1 MAGQLIGFGA
11 GQRSAVAS
19 RLSGVRILQD
29 VRFALRLLAKRPGFA
44 AVAILT
50 LSLGVGASTSIF
62 SVVEAVLLRPLPF
75 AEPDR
80 LVQLTIRGA
89 DGETYPLPDTD
100 FVAWRDENEAFSSV
114 AVYDGG
120 EGLALTGEGDA
131 ERVIVRNVTDR
142 FFATLGVAPLLGR
155 TFGDGADRPGAPKS
169 VVLSQAFW
177 QRHFHGD
184 SSVIGRSVLLDGV
197 SHTIVG
203 VMPASFAFPEGNL
216 DGWRI
221 LTMQPPARRGPF
233 YTLGLA
239 RLKPGTTLERARTNL
254 AVIADGVKRRYPGPN
269 LWTYSLVPLR
279 EQMVGDVRRM
289 LYLLFA
295 AVGFLLLIAT
305 ANVANLLLVRAR
317 SRTREIAVRAAIG
330 AGRGR
335 IVAQLVTESV
345 VLGVLSGLA
354 GLLISSWGTRALL
367 AIAPE
372 GIPRLDEVR
381 LKGTVFAFAVGVASL
396 CGILFGLA
404 PALRAAGLPLVESLK
419 EGGSSGA
426 GMSQRRTQRALVV
439 GEIALALILSVG
451 AGLLIRSMAALTSVN
466 PGFAPTELVTFRLKL
481 PERRYDTP
489 GKITALYDALRTRL
503 ESEPA
508 IRSVGSSTSLPPD
521 LNTMTDSFVAEGQQI
536 PPNQSPPVA
545 PLVVVDENYFKT
557 LGVPL
562 VAGRFFDERD
572 APGRPLVAIVNQ
584 TLASRYFPGGNAVG
598 KRLKQGG
605 AERPNNPWMEI
616 VGVVG
621 DVKYS
626 GLNAPPEPAFYLA
639 DRQQPFISRFVLV
652 RTSADPRSAIGSIRA
667 AVSALDRDVPV
678 ARVYTIGQLMN
689 ESVAAPRF
697 RTTLVSVFAIL
708 GLVLAA
714 IGIYGVMAYTVSER
728 ARELCVRVALGAT
741 TRDVMRMV
749 LGEAFALAA
758 AGVALGVA
766 GAAAATRLMAALLFG
781 VTPTDPATFV
791 SIAGILMAIALA
803 GSYVPARRATA
814 VDPMATLRSE

>member
-1 MAGQLIGFGA
+1 M
-11 GQRSAVAS
+11 
-19 RLSGVRILQD
+19 RILQD
-29 VRFALRLLAKRPGFA
+29 VRFALRLLVRRPGFA

-50 LSLGVGASTSIF
+50 LALGVGASTSIF

-80 LVQLTIRGA
+80 LVQLTIRGG
-89 DGETYPLPDTD
+89 DGETYPLPDAD
-100 FVAWRDENEAFSSV
+100 FIAWREQNEAFSFL

-131 ERVIVRNVTDR
+131 ERIIVRNVTDR

-155 TFGDGADRPGAPKS
+155 TFGEGEDRPGAPKS
-169 VVLSQAFW
+169 VVLSHAFW

-184 SSVIGRSVLLDGV
+184 SRVIGRSALLDGV

-203 VMPASFAFPEGNL
+203 VMPASFAFPESDL
-216 DGWRI
+216 DGWRV
-221 LTMQPPARRGPF
+221 LTMQPPPRRGPF
-233 YTLGLA
+233 YTWGIA
-239 RLKPGTTLERARTNL
+239 RLKADSTLERARANF
-254 AVIADGVKRRYPGPN
+254 AVIADNLKRRYPGPN
-269 LWTYSLVPLR
+269 LWTYSLVPLQ

-289 LYLLFA
+289 LYLLFG

-305 ANVANLLLVRAR
+305 ANVANLLLARAG
-317 SRTREIAVRAAIG
+317 SRTREMAVRAAIG
-330 AGRGR
+330 AGRAR

-354 GLLISSWGTRALL
+354 GLLIASWGTRALL

-372 GIPRLDEVR
+372 GIPRLGEVR
-381 LKGTVFAFAVGVASL
+381 LNGTVFAFAVGVASL
-396 CGILFGLA
+396 CGVLFGLA
-404 PALRAAGLPLVESLK
+404 PALRVAGLPLVEGLK
-419 EGGSSGA
+419 EGRGGA
-426 GMSQRRTQRALVV
+426 GLSQRRTQRALVV
-439 GEIALALILSVG
+439 CEIALALILSVG
-451 AGLLIRSMAALTSVN
+451 AGLMIRSMTALTSVN
-466 PGFAPTELVTFRLKL
+466 PGFAPTQLVTFQLKL

-489 GKITALYDALRTRL
+489 QRITALYDALRARL
-503 ESEPA
+503 EADPA

-521 LNTMTDSFVAEGQQI
+521 LNAMTDAFVAEGQQI

-545 PLVVVDENYFKT
+545 PLVFVDEHYFKT

-572 APGRPLVAIVNQ
+572 VPGGPFVVIVNE
-584 TLASRYFPGGNAVG
+584 TLARRYFPGGNAVG
-598 KRLKQGG
+598 RRLKQGG
-605 AERPNNPWMEI
+605 SERPNNPWMEI

-639 DRQQPFISRFVLV
+639 DRQQPFIRRFVMV
-652 RTSADPRSAIGSIRA
+652 RTAADPRSALNSIRA

-678 ARVYTIGQLMN
+678 ARLYTIDQLMN

-697 RTTLVSVFAIL
+697 RTTLVTVFAIL

-728 ARELCVRVALGAT
+728 ARELAVRVAVGAT

-749 LGEAFALAA
+749 LAEAFALAA
-758 AGVALGVA
+758 AGVVLGVA
-766 GAAAATRLMAALLFG
+766 GAVATTRLMAALLFG

-791 SIAGILMAIALA
+791 SIAGILMALALA
-803 GSYVPARRATA
+803 GSYVPARRATR